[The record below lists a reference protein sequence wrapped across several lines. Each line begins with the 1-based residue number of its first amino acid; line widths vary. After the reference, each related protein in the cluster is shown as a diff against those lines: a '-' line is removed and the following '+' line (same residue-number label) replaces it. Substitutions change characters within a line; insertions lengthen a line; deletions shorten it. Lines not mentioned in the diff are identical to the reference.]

1 MTRRVWSDKACEILG
16 LGCVTKEKAAVGLGT
31 TATITFMMDRYLEPE
46 RFIPPY
52 PAIIR
57 ECYNPEIEIFVDTG
71 WCHGLRKSLWQKR

>member
-1 MTRRVWSDKACEILG
+1 MPRRVWSDKACEILG

-57 ECYNPEIEIFVDTG
+57 
-71 WCHGLRKSLWQKR
+71 